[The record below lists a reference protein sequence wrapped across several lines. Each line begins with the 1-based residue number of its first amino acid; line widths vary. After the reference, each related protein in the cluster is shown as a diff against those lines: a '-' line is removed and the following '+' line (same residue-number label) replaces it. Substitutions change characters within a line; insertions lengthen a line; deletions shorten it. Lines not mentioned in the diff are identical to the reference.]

1 MRINKYFRVK
11 LHGFWVKT
19 ILKSLLIIVLFQQ
32 CSSHTGVKKDA
43 IFDSLLVNAKH
54 KLKSNADSAL
64 IATKNLSDYVSI
76 KNDANQMFDAFY
88 LRGRAFEF
96 ANKNDSA
103 LYYYYKILSIALQ
116 LNDTSRIVQ
125 SYNSLGR
132 IYLDKEALDSVATYF
147 RKGLSLAALINDTIQ
162 LAGITTNIGLY
173 YDKINK
179 NDSAMQCYTKAVSF
193 YEELHDSVNI
203 VLLYRNLGS
212 VFLNQGLNRKAITCY
227 KDAIN
232 INKKLNNKVE
242 IGLDYSNL
250 ATAFKPINIDS
261 VKYFYE
267 KAMDIISGYG
277 SLTKLT
283 MVKYNYAN
291 YLKSIGKI
299 AEAEKL
305 YKEVLQVSIDN
316 KILIGQLFA
325 YDLLAKIAVIRKNEK
340 LANEY
345 FLSSLE
351 IAQENKLTSDIL
363 RLYYDIFE
371 GNMELKNIE
380 QSTKYFYLWSNLND
394 SLQTQNQ
401 KDIIVKYQ
409 TIYETEKKSNEIKL
423 LTKEHETDKLRNT
436 YLTYIFVT
444 ALLIVLAI
452 FYALWL
458 RSKNITQRLIIS
470 EQLQN
475 THLLELNRNE
485 LLLINQEQEA
495 RLVLQE
501 LESNQKLLLSK
512 MLLISH
518 NSEFLS
524 NILHKLQNMNQEIIT
539 TDQQNIIKGI
549 INALDSEVN
558 SKKWVEFQQ
567 QYFKSHQDFFN
578 ELNKQ
583 HPNLTSGEYRMCIL
597 LRMNLSIKEIAEL
610 TMQTPRAIEM
620 ARYRLRI
627 KFNLDRVDNLSSYL
641 SSF

>member
-1 MRINKYFRVK
+1 
-11 LHGFWVKT
+11 L
-19 ILKSLLIIVLFQQ
+19 
-32 CSSHTGVKKDA
+32 
-43 IFDSLLVNAKH
+43 
-54 KLKSNADSAL
+54 
-64 IATKNLSDYVSI
+64 
-76 KNDANQMFDAFY
+76 
-88 LRGRAFEF
+88 
-96 ANKNDSA
+96 
-103 LYYYYKILSIALQ
+103 
-116 LNDTSRIVQ
+116 
-125 SYNSLGR
+125 
-132 IYLDKEALDSVATYF
+132 
-147 RKGLSLAALINDTIQ
+147 
-162 LAGITTNIGLY
+162 
-173 YDKINK
+173 
-179 NDSAMQCYTKAVSF
+179 
-193 YEELHDSVNI
+193 
-203 VLLYRNLGS
+203 
-212 VFLNQGLNRKAITCY
+212 

-232 INKKLNNKVE
+232 INKKLDNKVE

-250 ATAFKPINIDS
+250 AIAFKTINKDS
-261 VKYFYE
+261 VKYYYLQSL
-267 KAMDIISGYG
+267 DILSGYG
-277 SLTKLT
+277 SSTKFT
-283 MVKYNYAN
+283 MVKFNFAN

-299 AEAEKL
+299 DEAEKL
-305 YKEVLQVSIDN
+305 YKEVLQTSLDN
-316 KILIGQLFA
+316 KILIGQLYA
-325 YDLLAKIAVIRKNEK
+325 NNLLGKIAIIKKNEK
-340 LANEY
+340 LANDY
-345 FLSSLE
+345 FLTSLK

-423 LTKEHETDKLRNT
+423 LTKEHEKDKLRNT

-539 TDQQNIIKGI
+539 TDQQNIIKEI

>member
-96 ANKNDSA
+96 ADKSDSA
-103 LYYYYKILSIALQ
+103 LYYYYKILSIASQ
-116 LNDTSRIVQ
+116 LKDTSKIVQ
-125 SYNSLGR
+125 AYNSLGT
-132 IYLDKEALDSVATYF
+132 IYLDKEALDSVAMFY
-147 RKGLSLAALINDTIQ
+147 KEGLNLATLIKDTLQ
-162 LAGITTNIGLY
+162 EAGFTTNIGLY
-173 YDKINK
+173 YDKTNK
-179 NDSAMQCYTKAVSF
+179 YDSAMQCYTKAVSF

-203 VLLYRNLGS
+203 ALLYRDLGT
-212 VFLNQGLNRKAITCY
+212 VFIKQEQYKKAISFL

-232 INKKLNNKVE
+232 INKKLDNKVE

-250 ATAFKPINIDS
+250 AIAFKTINKDS
-261 VKYFYE
+261 VKYYYLQSL
-267 KAMDIISGYG
+267 DILSGYG
-277 SLTKLT
+277 SSTKFT
-283 MVKYNYAN
+283 MVKFNFAN

-299 AEAEKL
+299 DEAEKL
-305 YKEVLQVSIDN
+305 YKEVLQTSLDN
-316 KILIGQLFA
+316 KILIGQLYA
-325 YDLLAKIAVIRKNEK
+325 NNLLGKIAIIKKNEK
-340 LANEY
+340 LANDY
-345 FLSSLE
+345 FLTSLK

-524 NILHKLQNMNQEIIT
+524 DILHKLQNMNQEIIT
-539 TDQQNIIKGI
+539 TDQQNIIKEI